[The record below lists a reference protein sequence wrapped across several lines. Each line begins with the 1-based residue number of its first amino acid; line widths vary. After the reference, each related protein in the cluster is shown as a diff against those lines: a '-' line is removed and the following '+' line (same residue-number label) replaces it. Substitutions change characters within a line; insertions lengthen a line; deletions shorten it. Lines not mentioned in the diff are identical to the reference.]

1 MAQELK
7 SINLVAPAFKGINTE
22 DSPLAQ
28 DPSFAEV
35 ADNAVIDKRGRIAA
49 RKGYSLLT
57 QATYEY
63 VVVDDTTGF
72 EVGETITGGTSGAT
86 ATITEVYNGTVLL
99 IQDTRSGTFSASET
113 LTGGTSATTATY
125 SSTQTGASLGS
136 NPIRAIKEF
145 RDDVGNIK
153 IFSVGNNKILGG
165 TTTLVDETPSA
176 YTITSDDWK
185 MVNFNDK
192 IYFFQRGY
200 EPLVYDSTSDVVA
213 KLSTVAGAAGVT
225 SSMYG
230 NEVLAAYGRLW
241 TADFALDKSTI
252 YWTDLLI
259 GHDWSGGTS
268 GSIDISKVWPDGF
281 DEIVALAAH
290 NNLLIIFGKRSIVVY
305 GGADAPATMSL
316 VDTVAGIGCVGRDT
330 VQYTGSD
337 VLFLSQTGLKSFG
350 RTVQEKSMPLT
361 TLSSTITK
369 DIIQLINEANELY
382 KTVYHPEENFYL
394 LTFNNQSMTYC
405 FDVRGTMENG
415 AYRVTRWPGTIFKCY
430 ESRDN
435 GDLLIGSV
443 SGLGRY
449 TGYQDNGSSYPFKYF
464 SPELSFG
471 DPSRLK
477 FLKKIRPTIVG
488 GSGLNILFKWDYDF
502 GSAYNSAFI
511 TLISQATAEFGVDEY
526 NVGQFSSG
534 VLTSKEAINTN
545 GSGNTLSIGLEA
557 DINGGQLSLQ
567 EINIL
572 ALVGKTI

>member
-511 TLISQATAEFGVDEY
+511 TLSSQATAEFGVDEY
-526 NVGQFSSG
+526 TVGQFSSG